1 MGGDDVTV
9 SWNDFESSSL
19 DIIRNLWKDGDF
31 SDVTLATDDGKVF
44 RAHRVVLSLAS
55 SMLRNVLQKHDK
67 CDGSFFL
74 HMPDIDS
81 GHLAGLLEFIYRGR
95 CQVEQEMF
103 EEFLNCGKALG
114 IEHLVGYL
122 QNSNTEDN
130 NYDITQQQQTPTNT
144 FTELSEENNENE
156 SKKAP

>member
-1 MGGDDVTV
+1 
-9 SWNDFESSSL
+9 
-19 DIIRNLWKDGDF
+19 
-31 SDVTLATDDGKVF
+31 
-44 RAHRVVLSLAS
+44 
-55 SMLRNVLQKHDK
+55 
-67 CDGSFFL
+67 
-74 HMPDIDS
+74 
-81 GHLAGLLEFIYRGR
+81 
-95 CQVEQEMF
+95 MF

-156 SKKAP
+156 SKKAPLDNPETKEPIICSVCGMSFSEQKYLKGHVKSKHGKN

>member
-1 MGGDDVTV
+1 MDSVLARV
-9 SWNDFESSSL
+9 F
-19 DIIRNLWKDGDF
+19 F
-31 SDVTLATDDGKVF
+31 SRADKRILGLGLLSASAT
-44 RAHRVVLSLAS
+44 AA
-55 SMLRNVLQKHDK
+55 
-67 CDGSFFL
+67 FFL

-81 GHLAGLLEFIYRGR
+81 GHLANILEFIYRGR
-95 CQVEQEMF
+95 CQVKQEMF

-122 QNSNTEDN
+122 QNSNS

-156 SKKAP
+156 SKKAPLDKGSIQKKTSIKRSG